1 MESESVIMNEKKSLN
16 SKLEELEMNFKQQWD
31 EYTISTITQP
41 IQGKGFEDVD
51 VEVIELSTREQEE
64 KASVQM
70 RIQLKQ
76 IYQEYLSLKI
86 KSNSYEEKVVHISNL
101 AKLQEVLKNIKKNVS
116 DKKTTYVKK
125 ESYINYFLDL
135 TTQLYDL
142 EMPHSEEDKGIYR
155 KELLEV
161 LFYLKSLFQSTYK
174 KRETI
179 GFGGKTEKEMLEQ
192 NKNSLYFRGHGD
204 RQYKLE
210 PSLYR
215 NTNYY
220 INEDKL
226 YKDTYMMANSHFK
239 SKTGRLED
247 LTIMQHYGLPTRLL
261 DITKNP
267 LIALFFAVSCNNS
280 KNDAELIIFNLSSS
294 EIKYYDSDSAEILS
308 SLPVLNHGEK
318 QVLFYTSI
326 EYIAKLLKKAMEED
340 KFNSKQFAKEF
351 ENNIKCYNQEAI
363 VKKLNVEVA
372 KKTYVYL
379 NEINPITVL
388 SLLAVNPTPNNDRII
403 RQQGAFW
410 LPGLFDQIS
419 IQAILEK
426 YRVTDSNLADRV
438 NYNNKGIIKIG
449 EIEIQRKEYP
459 LLYNALLCV
468 HQTIENEPTRYII
481 PKEYKDSILEELKTF
496 GIDEST
502 VYPEIEN
509 ITNMLKNKYN

>member
-1 MESESVIMNEKKSLN
+1 MDKNISLN
-16 SKLEELEMNFKQQWD
+16 SKLKEIEGNFKQLFDNYTTD
-31 EYTISTITQP
+31 EINYGDEGEPLDADS
-41 IQGKGFEDVD
+41 
-51 VEVIELSTREQEE
+51 IELNTLEQE
-64 KASVQM
+64 KMKYVQM

-76 IYQEYLSLKI
+76 IYQEYLNLKI
-86 KSNSYEEKVVHISNL
+86 KLDGYTEKIVHIKNL
-101 AKLQEVLKNIKKNVS
+101 SKLQKVLKKIKENVNNQKNISLNR
-116 DKKTTYVKK
+116 
-125 ESYINYFLDL
+125 ESYIKYFLDL
-135 TTQLYDL
+135 KTMLYDL
-142 EMPHSEEDKGIYR
+142 EKPLSEKEKGIYR

-161 LFYLKSLFQSTYK
+161 LFYLNSLFQSTYK
-174 KRETI
+174 KREII

-192 NKNSLYFRGHGD
+192 NQNLLYFRGHGD
-204 RQYKLE
+204 KEYKLE

-226 YKDTYMMANSHFK
+226 YKDTYTMANSHFK

-267 LIALFFAVSCNNS
+267 LIALFFAVSSSNS
-280 KNDAELIIFNLSSS
+280 KNDAELIIFNLCSS

-326 EYIAKLLKKAMEED
+326 NRIAELLKKSMEKD
-340 KFNSKQFAKEF
+340 RFDFNLFAKEF
-351 ENNIKCYNQEAI
+351 EKIIKIYNQEAI

-372 KKTYVYL
+372 KKTSVYL

-410 LPGLFDQIS
+410 LPGLFDQTS
-419 IQAILEK
+419 IQAILAK
-426 YRVTDSNLADRV
+426 YRVADSNLTVREK
-438 NYNNKGIIKIG
+438 NNKEVIKIG
-449 EIEIQRKEYP
+449 EIEIQRNEYP

-468 HQTIENEPTRYII
+468 HQTLEHQPIRYII
-481 PKEYKDSILEELKTF
+481 PEKRKGPILEELKTF

-509 ITNMLKNKYN
+509 ITNVLKNKYK